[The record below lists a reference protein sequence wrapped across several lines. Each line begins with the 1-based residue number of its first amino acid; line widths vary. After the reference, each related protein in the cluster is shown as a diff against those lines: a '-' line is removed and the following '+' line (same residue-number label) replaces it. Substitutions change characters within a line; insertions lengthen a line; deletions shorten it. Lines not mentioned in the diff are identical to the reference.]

1 MSKKHWKIIIDI
13 LMLGTI
19 LILFQTGEKDI
30 MLHMAF
36 GILMTMLFIVH
47 NILNLSWWMSIG
59 KPHGQE
65 VQRYFQS
72 SDAEH
77 NASCLPPY
85 LLQQYGEGRDESKD
99 APVSDGAQRHQRD
112 TEHLHPSRSGG
123 CRR

>member
-36 GILMTMLFIVH
+36 GILMTMLFIGH

-59 KPHGQE
+59 KG
-65 VQRYFQS
+65 RYNMHRIAMTILNCLLLLNMFTVIFSGILFAGTLHRFS
-72 SDAEH
+72 SLIF
-77 NASCLPPY
+77 LP
-85 LLQQYGEGRDESKD
+85 LMAG
-99 APVSDGAQRHQRD
+99 
-112 TEHLHPSRSGG
+112 HLGMHCDLSI
-123 CRR
+123 RRIKKK